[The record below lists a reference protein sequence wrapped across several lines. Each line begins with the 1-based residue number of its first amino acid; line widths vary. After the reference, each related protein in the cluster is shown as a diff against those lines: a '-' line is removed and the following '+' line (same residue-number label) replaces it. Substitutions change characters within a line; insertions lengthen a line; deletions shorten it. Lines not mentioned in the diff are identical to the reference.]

1 VQDAKRT
8 APRPQDGDLDPP
20 QHEGP
25 ALDAGGVAEPEE
37 ADGGEAE
44 GSRREGM
51 HGSRLSHPQ
60 CKTGGM
66 AELKE
71 RVRRDLTA
79 AMKSRDDLRASTL
92 RMALTAI
99 RNAEVAGKEQRELSD
114 DEVTE
119 VITSE
124 AKKRREAA
132 QAFADAERPEL
143 ASKETAE
150 AAILMEYLPEQ
161 LDAEAIRA
169 IVTETV
175 EELGVGGDGM
185 RAMGRVMGALQPKVK
200 GRAEGGVVAAEVKR
214 QLGA

>member
-1 VQDAKRT
+1 
-8 APRPQDGDLDPP
+8 
-20 QHEGP
+20 
-25 ALDAGGVAEPEE
+25 
-37 ADGGEAE
+37 
-44 GSRREGM
+44 
-51 HGSRLSHPQ
+51 
-60 CKTGGM
+60 M

-132 QAFADAERPEL
+132 QAFSDAQLPEL
-143 ASKETAE
+143 AGKETAE
-150 AAILMEYLPEQ
+150 AAILMDYLPAQ

-175 EELGVGGDGM
+175 EELGVAGDGM

-200 GRAEGGVVAAEVKR
+200 GRAEGGTVAAEVKR